1 MTVHEERHL
10 WFGEIKDAIEHEANY
25 FHSLKA
31 EENVIKAFD
40 DLDDKVIEKLNDTTL
55 YPELEWDATVRNNND
70 LSEEEVK
77 FIHDRKLFIREAFAK
92 YVGVDVSEIHVD
104 DIPVIAFMG
113 SGGGYRAMI
122 GFTAYLRALQES
134 ELYDCGVY
142 ITVDVS
148 EIHVD
153 DIPVIAF
160 MGSGGGYRAMI
171 GFTAY
176 LRALQESELYDC
188 GVYITGVSG
197 SCWGIGQLYTTIAQS
212 HENPIQAL
220 LEFYRTKLE
229 HSVFN
234 ACGTIKGLS
243 ETSDPQTAVELVFG
257 SLIRKKATGVKLSVM
272 DVFGALIAAKL
283 MIDKDPTKQFGDFKL
298 SEQRKYIDGG
308 KNLMPLYVATFHVR
322 PWKEDALKPE
332 EAASFPNYE
341 EMFELHKMKKDYY
354 KWYEFN
360 PYEIG
365 SDENSAWVPSW
376 AFGRKFEL
384 GKTVER
390 FPEQSFGLLL
400 GAIGAA
406 PSVSLMALIKEIQLF
421 LPDGKLKDEL
431 KNLYDEAM
439 EKIGTQN
446 QHEFEGHHPIPQPNN
461 YNFSYHLHQPP
472 PYKLGPDNNEIV
484 NFGDAGPSNDF
495 PMYPMSHPNR
505 KIDVVIGFDCS
516 TSNTDHKTFAEK
528 QDIFCDRRG
537 FDRITRDFSNK
548 YCEIYDFIPTGKT
561 YDEFLPPA
569 QKQFVLC
576 YMRYLQNDKVDP
588 DFVPAKSRMSNLFKF
603 SYTADQVDLMIKL
616 AKANWLESEKQVKG
630 IIIDTWKKKKYAR
643 LNGINFP

>member
-1 MTVHEERHL
+1 MTENSEEKHS
-10 WFGEIKDAIEHEANY
+10 WFGEIKEAIKNEAKI

-70 LSEEEVK
+70 LSEEEIK

-113 SGGGYRAMI
+113 SGGGFRSMI
-122 GFTAYLRALQES
+122 AYLRALQES

-142 ITVDVS
+142 IAVVA
-148 EIHVD
+148 V
-153 DIPVIAF
+153 
-160 MGSGGGYRAMI
+160 
-171 GFTAY
+171 
-176 LRALQESELYDC
+176 
-188 GVYITGVSG
+188 GV
-197 SCWGIGQLYTTIAQS
+197 YTTIAQS
-212 HENPIQAL
+212 HDNPVQGL
-220 LEFYRTKLE
+220 LEIFRTELDQGAL
-229 HSVFN
+229 N
-234 ACGTIKGLS
+234 AYGVLKGFA

-272 DVFGALIAAKL
+272 DVFGTLIAAKL
-283 MIDKDPTKQFGDFKL
+283 MINKDPTKQFGDFKL

-332 EAASFPNYE
+332 DAALFPNYE
-341 EMFELHKMKKDYY
+341 EMFEIHKMKKDYY
-354 KWYEFN
+354 RWYEFN

-365 SDENSAWVPSW
+365 SDEISAWIPSW

-384 GKTVER
+384 GKTIER

-400 GAIGAA
+400 GAMGAA
-406 PSVSLMALIKEIQLF
+406 LSVPLIEEIKGLEIF
-421 LPDGKLKDEL
+421 LPDGKFKDEL
-431 KNLYDEAM
+431 VNIYNEAM
-439 EKIGTQN
+439 EKIGTHN
-446 QHEFEGHHPIPQPNN
+446 QQVLEGQHPIPQPND
-461 YNFSYHLHQPP
+461 YNFSYHLNPPP
-472 PYKLGPDNNEIV
+472 PYKLGPDNNEIIHL
-484 NFGDAGPSNDF
+484 GDPGPSNDF
-495 PMYPMSHPNR
+495 PMYPMTHPNR

-516 TSNTDHKTFAEK
+516 TSAVEHEFFDKS
-528 QDIFCDRRG
+528 QDFFCDRRG
-537 FDRITRDFSNK
+537 FNRITRDVTNK
-548 YCEIYDFIPTGKT
+548 YCEVYDFIPTGKAN
-561 YDEFLPPA
+561 DELLPPA

-576 YMRYLQNDKVDP
+576 YMRYLKNDKVDP
-588 DFVPAKSRMSNLFKF
+588 SFEPSTSKSTTRFNF
-603 SYTADQVDLMIKL
+603 SYTTAQIDLMTRL
-616 AKANWLESEKQVKG
+616 AKENWLESEKQVKE
-630 IIIDTWKKKKYAR
+630 IIIDTWKKKRHAR